1 MTEQS
6 VPYVVKDIPLS
17 DILFPA
23 EEMRSV
29 VAFEGLD
36 ELSRSIRQLGLLNP
50 ITVRPKG
57 NQYELIAGYR
67 RTKACEMAGMLQVP
81 ARVIQSDDTTA
92 DLQKAHENIFREEVN
107 ALDEGAYY
115 KLMLVKHNWKL
126 QDLATVVHKS
136 LSYVDRRVRL
146 TECFEDVREAL
157 KEGKINLSI
166 AEELGKIKDEAT
178 RRRLL
183 YLCVVNG
190 ATVDVVR
197 SWRVQSE
204 IMNNQGIQ
212 PGTDGLPVDP
222 NAPATDPSKMGNL
235 ADDRGPQFTLNETIK
250 QFRICHSCLDK
261 VDVEKAKLLV
271 LCEKC
276 AAAIEPH
283 LAGGIK

>member
-1 MTEQS
+1 MTEQT
-6 VPYVVKDIPLS
+6 VPYIVKDIPLS
-17 DILFPA
+17 DILFPN
-23 EEMRSV
+23 EEMRSF

-57 NQYELIAGYR
+57 AQYELIAGFR
-67 RTKACEMAGMLQVP
+67 RTKACEMAGMLTVP
-81 ARVIQSDDTTA
+81 ARVINSDDTTA
-92 DLQKAHENIFREEVN
+92 DLQKAHENIFREDVN
-107 ALDEGAYY
+107 ALDEGSYY
-115 KLMLVKHNWKL
+115 KILLAKHNWKL

-157 KEGKINLSI
+157 KDGKINLSI

-204 IMNNQGIQ
+204 IMNNQGMQQQEGGAPI
-212 PGTDGLPVDP
+212 DP
-222 NAPATDPSKMGNL
+222 NAPPVDPGKMGKL
-235 ADDRGPQFTLNETIK
+235 TDDHGPEFQLNETIK
-250 QFRICHSCLDK
+250 QFRICHSCLAR
-261 VDVEKAKLLV
+261 VDAEKAKLLI
-271 LCEKC
+271 LCEEC
-276 AAAIEPH
+276 ATAIEPH